1 MNTEV
6 NQVKKEEDKAEQL
19 ALHIWEFLMCGFYQA
34 WIENVG
40 KEFQKVT
47 ESKTEFAAH
56 SNYLHS
62 IYIVLGIISIQEMI

>member
-1 MNTEV
+1 
-6 NQVKKEEDKAEQL
+6 
-19 ALHIWEFLMCGFYQA
+19 MCGFYQA

-40 KEFQKVT
+40 KKFQKVT
-47 ESKTEFAAH
+47 DCKTEFAAH